1 MLSKLRKS
9 VVLAHQMQMAEPLG
23 AGYRMVGCGVS
34 LSGAPKFLPRL
45 FMFRFSIRS
54 IVCHA
59 AVAAVLSFTGLV
71 QAQRLP
77 KTVVPEHYSLYLV
90 PDLKAATFTGE
101 ETIDV
106 TLAEPAKTITLNAI
120 EIAFKSVTATV
131 GGGAPM
137 TAVVSLDAEKQQ
149 ATFTFPAELPAGKV
163 KLAIAYTG
171 ILNNELRGFYL
182 SKTAKRNYAV
192 TQFESTDARR
202 AFPSFDEP
210 AFKATYDISL
220 TVDAGDTVISNTNM
234 VADKSAGAGLHT
246 VTFARTPKMSTYLV
260 AFLVG
265 DFKCV
270 SGESDGT
277 PIRACATPGQEEKG
291 RFAVSAAEYILH
303 WYNNYFG
310 IKYPMPKLDMI
321 GIPDFEAGA
330 MENFGAITYRETDLL
345 IDEKT
350 ASLGQKKEVASVV
363 AHEMAHQWFGDMV
376 TMQWWDNIWLN
387 EGFATW
393 METKPIAD
401 WHPEWHYSQDDA
413 AGLDG
418 TLNLDSAPTTH
429 AIRAKAD
436 TPSEINEMF
445 DGISYGKGGAVLAM
459 VENYLGK
466 ETFRQGVHNYLEA
479 HLYAN
484 ATAEDFWNAQTATS
498 KKPVDKIMDSFVAQ
512 PGVPLI
518 TFTGD
523 GKGKVEAAESRFYL
537 NPQAAPAGAK
547 AQSWTIPVCFKAGA
561 KDCELLSGS
570 SGELKVPAGPFLFAD
585 AGGKG
590 YYRVEYP
597 KPVYD
602 SIVAHAESSLTPEE
616 RISLIGDEWAMMR
629 SGHGTVGDYL
639 DLVGALHNDPT
650 ETVLASALGK
660 IGAIEARIAT
670 DAEREELN
678 AWLRKEFSPAYKA
691 LGPFTKDEPQDK
703 HQMRALL
710 FGLLGGAKDPVILAE
725 SKAIAEK
732 YLADPASVD
741 PELAQS
747 ALGIAANNG
756 DAALYDRFL
765 ALSASTKDPSIQ
777 TQTLFLTATFKDPA
791 LAKRTLD
798 SVADGKV
805 RNQDSWILLAILL
818 QNRDTRDLAW
828 RYIQDNWTKVSAQFT
843 TSSGNRVVGATSGF
857 CSAEKR
863 DEVTSFFTTH
873 KVVAAERTLKQVG
886 DSINGCIQLHEAQE
900 PNLRKWLAEKGVAGV
915 SSGQ

>member
-1 MLSKLRKS
+1 MFACSRS
-9 VVLAHQMQMAEPLG
+9 
-23 AGYRMVGCGVS
+23 
-34 LSGAPKFLPRL
+34 
-45 FMFRFSIRS
+45 MFRL
-54 IVCHA
+54 A
-59 AVAAVLSFTGLV
+59 AVAAVLSLTGLA
-71 QAQRLP
+71 QHANAQRLP
-77 KTVVPEHYSLYLV
+77 KTVVPEHYTLYLV
-90 PDLKAATFTGE
+90 PDLKAATFTGD

-106 TLAEPAKTITLNAI
+106 TLAAASKTITLNAA
-120 EIAFKSVTATV
+120 EITFKTVTATV
-131 GGGAPM
+131 GSGAPVAA
-137 TAVVSLDAEKQQ
+137 TVSLDADKQQ
-149 ATFTFPAELPAGKV
+149 ATFTFPSELPAGKV

-171 ILNNELRGFYL
+171 ILNGELRGFYL
-182 SKTAKRNYAV
+182 SKTAKRSYAV

-234 VADKSAGAGLHT
+234 IADKPAAAGLHT
-246 VTFARTPKMSTYLV
+246 VTFATTPKMSTYLV

-270 SGESDGT
+270 SGEADGT

-291 RFAVSAAEYILH
+291 RFALSAAEYILH
-303 WYNNYFG
+303 YYNNYFG

-330 MENFGAITYRETDLL
+330 MENFGAITYRETAFL

-393 METKPIAD
+393 METKPVAE

-498 KKPVDKIMDSFVAQ
+498 HKPIDKIMDSFIAQ

-518 TFTGD
+518 TFTED
-523 GKGKVEAAESRFYL
+523 GKAKVGVVESRFYL
-537 NPQAAPAGAK
+537 NPGIKPGSTK
-547 AQSWTIPVCFKAGA
+547 PQSWTIPVCFKAET
-561 KDCELLSGS
+561 KDCELLSEGTTT
-570 SGELKVPAGPFLFAD
+570 LKVPAAPFLFAD

-590 YYRVEYP
+590 YYRSQYP

-602 SIVAHAESSLTPEE
+602 SIVSHAESSLTPEE
-616 RISLIGDEWAMMR
+616 RISLLGDEWAMMR

-639 DLVGALHNDPT
+639 DLVGAVHDDPSDI
-650 ETVLASALGK
+650 VLGEALGK
-660 IGAIEARIAT
+660 LSAIETRIAT
-670 DAEREELN
+670 DPQRDALQ
-678 AWLRKEFSPAYKA
+678 AWVRREFSPEYKA

-710 FGLLGGAKDPVILAE
+710 FGVLGAAKDPVILAE

-732 YLADPASVD
+732 FLADPASVD
-741 PELAQS
+741 PELGQTAMS
-747 ALGIAANNG
+747 IAASNG
-756 DAALYDRFL
+756 DAALYDKFL
-765 ALSASTKDPSIQ
+765 ALSASTKDPAIQ
-777 TQTLFLTATFKDPA
+777 TQALFLTATFKDPA

-818 QNRDTRDLAW
+818 QNPRHPR
-828 RYIQDNWTKVSAQFT
+828 
-843 TSSGNRVVGATSGF
+843 SGMEVHPGQL
-857 CSAEKR
+857 
-863 DEVTSFFTTH
+863 DE
-873 KVVAAERTLKQVG
+873 
-886 DSINGCIQLHEAQE
+886 
-900 PNLRKWLAEKGVAGV
+900 GV
-915 SSGQ
+915 STVHNELG

>member
-1 MLSKLRKS
+1 MSVCSRSML
-9 VVLAHQMQMAEPLG
+9 
-23 AGYRMVGCGVS
+23 
-34 LSGAPKFLPRL
+34 RL
-45 FMFRFSIRS
+45 
-54 IVCHA
+54 A
-59 AVAAVLSFTGLV
+59 AVAAFLSLTV
-71 QAQRLP
+71 VSQAQRLP
-77 KTVVPEHYSLYLV
+77 KTVLPEHYMLALT
-90 PDLKAATFTGE
+90 PDLKTATFTGD

-106 TLAEPAKTITLNAI
+106 TLAEASKTITLNAI
-120 EIAFKSVTATV
+120 EITFKSVTATA
-131 GGGAPM
+131 GSGAAM
-137 TAVVSLDAEKQQ
+137 TGAVSLDAEKQQ

-163 KLAIAYTG
+163 KLTIAYSG
-171 ILNNELRGFYL
+171 ILNGELRGFYL

-220 TVDAGDTVISNTNM
+220 TVDTGDTVISNTNM
-234 VADKSAGAGLHT
+234 IADKLAGAGLHT
-246 VTFARTPKMSTYLV
+246 VTFATTPKMSTYLV

-270 SGESDGT
+270 SGEADGT

-330 MENFGAITYRETDLL
+330 MENFGAITYRETDFL

-350 ASLGQKKEVASVV
+350 ATLRDRKEVASVV

-445 DGISYGKGGAVLAM
+445 DGISYGKGGAVLSM

-466 ETFRQGVHNYLEA
+466 ETFRQGVHNYLAA

-498 KKPVDKIMDSFVAQ
+498 HKPVDKIMESFVAQ

-518 TFTGD
+518 TFTSD
-523 GKGKVEAAESRFYL
+523 GKTKVEAAESRFYL
-537 NPQAAPAGAK
+537 SPGAGSGSATS
-547 AQSWTIPVCFKAGA
+547 QSWTIPVCFKGEA
-561 KDCELLSGS
+561 KDCELLSGAT
-570 SGELKVPAGPFLFAD
+570 GTLKVPASPFLFAD

-590 YYRVEYP
+590 YYRSLYP

-602 SIVAHAESSLTPEE
+602 SIVSHAEKSLTPEE
-616 RISLIGDEWAMMR
+616 RISLLGDEWAMMR

-639 DLVGALHNDPT
+639 NLVGAVKNDPS
-650 ETVLASALGK
+650 ETVLSNALGK
-660 IGAIEARIAT
+660 LSTIEARIAT
-670 DAEREELN
+670 DTERDELE
-678 AWLRKEFSPAYKA
+678 AWVRGEFSPAYKA
-691 LGPFTKDEPQDK
+691 LGAATAGESQDK

-710 FGLLGGAKDPVILAE
+710 FGVLGAAKDPVILAE
-725 SKAIAEK
+725 SKAITEK
-732 YLADPASVD
+732 FLADPASVD

-747 ALGIAANNG
+747 ALGIAASNG
-756 DAALYDRFL
+756 DAALYDKLL
-765 ALSASTKDPSIQ
+765 ALSASTKDPAIQ
-777 TQTLFLTATFKDPA
+777 TQALFLTARFKDHA

-805 RNQDSWILLAILL
+805 KNQDSWILLAILL
-818 QNRDTRDLAW
+818 GNQDTREFTW
-828 RYIQDNWTKVSAQFT
+828 KYIEDNWTKVSAQFT
-843 TSSGNRVVGATSGF
+843 TSSGNRVVGATGAF

-863 DEVTSFFTTH
+863 DEVTSFFSTH
-873 KVVAAERTLKQVG
+873 KVDAAERTLKQVG
-886 DSINGCIQLHEAQE
+886 DSINACIELHQAQE
-900 PNLRKWLAEKGVAGV
+900 PNLKTWLADKGTTGAM
-915 SSGQ
+915 SGQ

>member
-1 MLSKLRKS
+1 MRLS
-9 VVLAHQMQMAEPLG
+9 VVIRRLS
-23 AGYRMVGCGVS
+23 AG
-34 LSGAPKFLPRL
+34 FRL
-45 FMFRFSIRS
+45 
-54 IVCHA
+54 A
-59 AVAAVLSFTGLV
+59 AVAAVVSLTGLAH
-71 QAQRLP
+71 AQRLP
-77 KTVVPEHYSLYLV
+77 RTALPDHYTLALH
-90 PDLKAATFTGE
+90 PDLMTATFTGE
-101 ETIDV
+101 ETIDL
-106 TLAEPAKTITLNAI
+106 TLTEATKTITLNAA
-120 EIAFKSVTATV
+120 EITFKTVTAAAGT
-131 GGGAPM
+131 GAPT
-137 TAVVSLDAEKQQ
+137 TAVVSLDPDKQQ
-149 ATFTFPAELPAGKV
+149 ATFTFPSALSAGKV

-171 ILNNELRGFYL
+171 ILNDKLRGFYL

-234 VADKSAGAGLHT
+234 IADKPAGEGLHM
-246 VTFARTPKMSTYLV
+246 VTFATTPKMSTYLV

-270 SGESDGT
+270 SGEADGT

-291 RFAVSAAEYILH
+291 KFAVSAAEYILH
-303 WYNNYFG
+303 YYNNYFG

-330 MENFGAITYRETDLL
+330 MENFGAITYRETDFL

-350 ASLGQKKEVASVV
+350 ASLSQRKEVASVV

-393 METKPIAD
+393 MSSKPVAE

-436 TPSEINEMF
+436 TPAEINEMF

-466 ETFRQGVHNYLEA
+466 ETFRQGVHNYLAA

-484 ATAEDFWNAQTATS
+484 ATAEDFWGAQTSTS
-498 KKPVDKIMDSFVAQ
+498 HKPVDKIMDSFVAQ

-518 TFTGD
+518 TFTTD
-523 GKGKVEAAESRFYL
+523 GKGKLETAQSRFFL
-537 NPQAAPAGAK
+537 TPGVTSSESTKPQT
-547 AQSWTIPVCFKAGA
+547 WTIPVCFKSLE
-561 KDCELLSGS
+561 KSCELLSENKGQV
-570 SGELKVPAGPFLFAD
+570 LKVPASSFVFAD
-585 AGGKG
+585 ANGKG
-590 YYRVEYP
+590 YYRSAYP
-597 KPVYD
+597 KPIYEN
-602 SIVAHAESSLTPEE
+602 IVAHAESSLTPEE
-616 RISLIGDEWAMMR
+616 RIGLLGNEWAMMR
-629 SGHGTVGDYL
+629 SGHGEVGDYL
-639 DLVGALHNDPT
+639 DLVGAVKNDPSDA
-650 ETVLASALGK
+650 VLGSALGK
-660 IGAIEARIAT
+660 LSVIEARIAT
-670 DAEREELN
+670 EAERDGLE
-678 AWLRKEFSPAYKA
+678 AWVRQEFSPVYKA

-703 HQMRALL
+703 HQMRSLL
-710 FGLLGGAKDPVILAE
+710 FGVLGAAKDPVIIAE
-725 SKAIAEK
+725 SKTIADK
-732 YLADPASVD
+732 FLADPASVD
-741 PELAQS
+741 PEIVPDAMR
-747 ALGIAANNG
+747 IAANNG
-756 DAALYDRFL
+756 DAALYDMLL
-765 ALSASTKDPSIQ
+765 AMSTTTKDPTIQ
-777 TQTLFLTATFKDPA
+777 TQTLFLTAMFKDSS

-818 QNRDTRDLAW
+818 QNRDTRELTW
-828 RYIQDNWTKVSAQFT
+828 KYIQDNWAKVSAQFT
-843 TSSGNRVVGATSGF
+843 TSSGNRVVSATSGF

-873 KVVAAERTLKQVG
+873 KVDAAERTLKQVG

-900 PNLRKWLAEKGVAGV
+900 PNLKKWLTSQGVTRVTG
-915 SSGQ
+915 GQ

>member
-1 MLSKLRKS
+1 MVVRLLDAGLR
-9 VVLAHQMQMAEPLG
+9 L
-23 AGYRMVGCGVS
+23 
-34 LSGAPKFLPRL
+34 
-45 FMFRFSIRS
+45 
-54 IVCHA
+54 A
-59 AVAAVLSFTGLV
+59 AVAAVVSLTGLAN
-71 QAQRLP
+71 AQRLP
-77 KTVVPEHYSLYLV
+77 KTALPAHYTLALQ
-90 PDLKAATFTGE
+90 PDLRTATFTGD
-101 ETIDV
+101 ETIDL
-106 TLAEPAKTITLNAI
+106 TLTEATKTITLNAA
-120 EIAFKSVTATV
+120 EITFKTVTAMAGT
-131 GGGAPM
+131 GAAM
-137 TAVVSLDAEKQQ
+137 TAVVSLDPDKQQ
-149 ATFTFPAELPAGKV
+149 ATFTFPSALSAGKV

-171 ILNNELRGFYL
+171 ILNDKLRGFYL

-234 VADKSAGAGLHT
+234 IADKPAGEGLHT
-246 VTFARTPKMSTYLV
+246 VTFATTPKMSTYLV

-270 SGESDGT
+270 SGEADGT
-277 PIRACATPGQEEKG
+277 PIRACATPGQEDKG
-291 RFAVSAAEYILH
+291 KFAVSAAEYILH
-303 WYNNYFG
+303 YYNNYFG

-330 MENFGAITYRETDLL
+330 MENFGAITYRETDFL

-350 ASLGQKKEVASVV
+350 ASLTQKKEVASVV

-393 METKPIAD
+393 MSSKPIAE

-413 AGLDG
+413 ATLDG

-436 TPSEINEMF
+436 TPAEINEMF

-484 ATAEDFWNAQTATS
+484 ATAEDFWGAQTSTS
-498 KKPVDKIMDSFVAQ
+498 HKPVDKIMDSFIAQ

-518 TFTGD
+518 TFTAD
-523 GKGKVEAAESRFYL
+523 GKAKVETAQSRFYL
-537 NPQAAPAGAK
+537 NPGVASMDKSEGTKP
-547 AQSWTIPVCFKAGA
+547 QSWTIPVCFKSEEQS
-561 KDCELLSGS
+561 CELLSESKGQA
-570 SGELKVPAGPFLFAD
+570 LKVPVSPFLFAD
-585 AGGKG
+585 ANGKG
-590 YYRVEYP
+590 YYRSAYP
-597 KPVYD
+597 KQVYD
-602 SIVAHAESSLTPEE
+602 NIVAHAESSLTPEE
-616 RISLIGDEWAMMR
+616 RISLLGNEWAMMR
-629 SGHGTVGDYL
+629 SGQGAVGDYL
-639 DLVGALHNDPT
+639 DLVGAVKNDPSDI
-650 ETVLASALGK
+650 VLGSALGK
-660 IGAIEARIAT
+660 LSTIEARIAT
-670 DAEREELN
+670 DSERDGLE
-678 AWLRKEFSPAYKA
+678 AWVRQEFSPVYKA

-703 HQMRALL
+703 HQMRSLL
-710 FGLLGGAKDPVILAE
+710 FGVLGAAKDPVIIAE
-725 SKAIAEK
+725 SKTIADRF
-732 YLADPASVD
+732 LADPASVD
-741 PELAQS
+741 PEIVPDAMR
-747 ALGIAANNG
+747 IAANNG
-756 DAALYDRFL
+756 DAALYDKLL
-765 ALSASTKDPSIQ
+765 AMSTTSKDPTIQ
-777 TQTLFLTATFKDPA
+777 TQTLFLTAMFKDMA

-818 QNRDTRDLAW
+818 QGRDTRELTW
-828 RYIQDNWTKVSAQFT
+828 KYIQDNWAKVSAQFT
-843 TSSGNRVVGATSGF
+843 TSSGNRVVSATSGF

-873 KVVAAERTLKQVG
+873 KVDAAERTLKQVG

-900 PNLRKWLAEKGVAGV
+900 PNLKKWLASQSVTGVTAG
-915 SSGQ
+915 Q